1 MSEINPITQPMTIP
15 HNAHTQVQP
24 KLPVKEIATIL
35 PKTGELQI
43 TTYTYNRH
51 GELDMSVVRA
61 YKLSLLV

>member
-1 MSEINPITQPMTIP
+1 VSEISPITQPMTIP

-24 KLPVKEIATIL
+24 KLPVKEIMTVL

-51 GELDMSVVRA
+51 GELDMSVARV
-61 YKLSLLV
+61 YKLNILV